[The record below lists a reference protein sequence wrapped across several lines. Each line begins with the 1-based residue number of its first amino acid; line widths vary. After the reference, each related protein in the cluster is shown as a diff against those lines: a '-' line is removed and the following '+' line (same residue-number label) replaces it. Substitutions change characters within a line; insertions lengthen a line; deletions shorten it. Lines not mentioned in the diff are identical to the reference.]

1 MPIRN
6 GETNGGAVDSPAC
19 VGSDGGFAFAVP
31 AGDAQAR
38 TGLIGGDQAVVFPAA
53 TGAELTGVCRGGQ
66 WCVRGLFGTDPKR
79 EASGAPV
86 ALEVG
91 VFNRAIEVAL
101 LINLSACLD
110 PEEHPPGQVTN
121 KTPGSCSGNFS
132 VALTRSSAA
141 GFGCVDSFVSLS
153 SFTAPPASKWSPD
166 RASTGCASF

>member
-1 MPIRN
+1 MLFR
-6 GETNGGAVDSPAC
+6 S
-19 VGSDGGFAFAVP
+19 
-31 AGDAQAR
+31 GDAQAR

-66 WCVRGLFGTDPKR
+66 WCVRGLFGTDPKC

-110 PEEHPPGQVTN
+110 PEGAPPGAGDEQNAGELLGEFFSRAYAFKCCRVRLRRFVRVVIVVHCSPCVEMVARPRQHWLCVFFSISQ
-121 KTPGSCSGNFS
+121 KTP
-132 VALTRSSAA
+132 LWR
-141 GFGCVDSFVSLS
+141 
-153 SFTAPPASKWSPD
+153 
-166 RASTGCASF
+166 